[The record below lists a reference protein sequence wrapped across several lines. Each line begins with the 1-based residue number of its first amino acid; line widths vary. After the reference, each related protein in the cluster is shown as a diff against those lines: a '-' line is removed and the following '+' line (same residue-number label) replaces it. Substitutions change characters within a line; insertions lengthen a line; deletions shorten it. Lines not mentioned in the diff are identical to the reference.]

1 MLIFLNG
8 DNNPIHDDNYV
19 IDLYDKIEWFVYKNL
34 LYTKQ
39 EYIPTNIMN
48 NTNIQR
54 MWKVLQKKSKPA
66 NEPTVRIPKNLWKLP
81 KCYRMAVV
89 MKLPAKKEP
98 INQGLRKK
106 KGSKRNLSIESREPI
121 CYESNMMSI
130 MSFAKTYNA
139 FYQ

>member
-1 MLIFLNG
+1 M
-8 DNNPIHDDNYV
+8 H
-19 IDLYDKIEWFVYKNL
+19 DKIECFVYKNL

-54 MWKVLQKKSKPA
+54 MWKVLPKKSKPT

-81 KCYRMAVV
+81 KCYRLAVV
-89 MKLPAKKEP
+89 TKLPAKKEP
-98 INQGLRKK
+98 INPGLRKK

-130 MSFAKTYNA
+130 MSFAKTYNE